1 MEKKRGDANE
11 ITRAYF
17 DSLLLEARYIDS
29 DTPSTQIDLF
39 GDHFDTP
46 IMTAALSHMHRIY
59 ENGMVELAT
68 GAKNSGAVYWT
79 GMGDEAELEA
89 ITATG
94 ARTIKII
101 KPYVDNE
108 VIFNKITHAKSISVL
123 AVGMDIDHS
132 FGNDGTYDNVL
143 GFDMRPKNFEELKMF
158 VDAARPLPF
167 IVKGVLSVSDAMK
180 CLAAGAA
187 GIVVS
192 HHHGRLAYAV
202 PPLQILPEIVKAIDG
217 HMKIFVDCCIESGV
231 DAYKALAL
239 GADAVCVGQA
249 LIPDLKEGGHQGV
262 TDKIN
267 KLTDELKYAMAY
279 TGVKSMDAFD
289 SSVIWH
295 REG

>member
-39 GDHFDTP
+39 GEHFDTP

-101 KPYVDNE
+101 KPYADNQ
-108 VIFNKITHAKSISVL
+108 VIFNKIAHAKSIGVL

-143 GFDMRPKNFEELKMF
+143 GFDMRPKNFEELKM
-158 VDAARPLPF
+158 
-167 IVKGVLSVSDAMK
+167 
-180 CLAAGAA
+180 
-187 GIVVS
+187 
-192 HHHGRLAYAV
+192 
-202 PPLQILPEIVKAIDG
+202 
-217 HMKIFVDCCIESGV
+217 FVDCCIESGV